1 MSNYTTAAVR
11 PAPETKTCIVH
22 APWLRFY
29 DTVPATLTYS
39 RKTMAEAVFEIAE
52 QYPDYIAWDFMGGK
66 TTYKKAAEEIR
77 ACARSLMAMGVR
89 ENDRVTICMP
99 NVPQTV
105 AMFYAV
111 NLVGAIA
118 NMIHPLSSEGEIE
131 FYIRE
136 SGSVAAITLDQFY
149 GKFESIRAMW
159 ICLI

>member
-66 TTYKKAAEEIR
+66 TT
-77 ACARSLMAMGVR
+77 
-89 ENDRVTICMP
+89 
-99 NVPQTV
+99 
-105 AMFYAV
+105 
-111 NLVGAIA
+111 
-118 NMIHPLSSEGEIE
+118 
-131 FYIRE
+131 
-136 SGSVAAITLDQFY
+136 
-149 GKFESIRAMW
+149 
-159 ICLI
+159 

>member
-99 NVPQTV
+99 
-105 AMFYAV
+105 
-111 NLVGAIA
+111 
-118 NMIHPLSSEGEIE
+118 
-131 FYIRE
+131 
-136 SGSVAAITLDQFY
+136 
-149 GKFESIRAMW
+149 
-159 ICLI
+159 CLLYTSPSPRDRG